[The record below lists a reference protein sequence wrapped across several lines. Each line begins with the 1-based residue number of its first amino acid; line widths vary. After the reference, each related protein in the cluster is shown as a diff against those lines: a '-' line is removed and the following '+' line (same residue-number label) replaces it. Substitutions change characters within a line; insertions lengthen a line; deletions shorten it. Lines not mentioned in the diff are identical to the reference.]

1 MKNKDDKKKDIDALR
16 QDLERSKNLFVTGY
30 EKLRVS
36 QDFELRKTV
45 RAVGGKYR
53 VIKNNVAEIAS
64 EGTAAESILKGL
76 RGMTS
81 LAYTTKDPVAL
92 AKALTTYAKLNP
104 SFTFKAGLV
113 EGRVIDIKAINDLAN
128 MPAKEEIFAKLLY
141 LINAPA
147 QRLVTAM
154 NAVGR
159 NLAVVVDQA
168 VKENKFGSSGGGAAP
183 EAAE

>member
-1 MKNKDDKKKDIDALR
+1 MKNKDEKKKDVEALR

-30 EKLRVS
+30 EKLRVD

-45 RAVGGKYR
+45 RAAGGKYR
-53 VIKNNVAEIAS
+53 VIKNNLAEIAS
-64 EGTAAESILKGL
+64 EGTAAEPVLKGL

-81 LAYTTKDPVAL
+81 LAYTTNDPVAL
-92 AKALTTYAKLNP
+92 AKALTTYAKANP

-113 EGRVIDIKAINDLAN
+113 EGRVIDIKAITELAS
-128 MPAKEEIFAKLLY
+128 MPPKEEIFAKLLF
-141 LINAPA
+141 LMNAPA

-159 NLAVVVDQA
+159 NLAVVLDQG
-168 VKENKFGSSGGGAAP
+168 VKENKFQ
-183 EAAE
+183 